1 MICWMIINNRDIM
14 SKKDKTLK
22 DILDL
27 ILYENLSTQDEIAEK
42 LGITRRYVTQ
52 LLQPLV
58 KDGTVK
64 RAYMIDLKSY
74 EKVAESLSDYAGTPE
89 TKGNVIVNDM
99 IANMAKHVHSQI
111 EVSFDAVLEY
121 DEDKANKA
129 LEMDY
134 ATNNMVEKIRT
145 SVETI
150 VNMTKHSEISKSML
164 YNEIAYDLE
173 RIGDYCGHIAKFVI
187 NDVYEIDENVLKKL
201 KKMYK
206 IAQKMIRLAI
216 TSFIEGK
223 TELKDDLMELEES
236 IHILQTKAINLIAE
250 QMAENSFDEKE
261 RSNYFIY
268 LFRVVKAFER
278 MGDISV
284 EMMDVSVEFHQNIP
298 RSTTPRTFRY

>member
-1 MICWMIINNRDIM
+1 MSINSGIM
-14 SKKDKTLK
+14 GKKDKKLK

-27 ILYENLSTQDEIAEK
+27 ILYENPATHDEIALK
-42 LGITRRYVTQ
+42 LGITRRYVAQ

-74 EKVAESLSDYAGTPE
+74 ESIAESLSDYHVNE
-89 TKGNVIVNDM
+89 TKGNVLVNDM
-99 IANMAKHVHSQI
+99 INNMAKHVHSQI

-121 DEDKANKA
+121 DKEKANKA
-129 LEMDY
+129 LEMDF

-150 VNMTKHSEISKSML
+150 VSMNKHSEISKPML

-173 RIGDYCGHIAKFVI
+173 RIGDYCAHIAKFVI
-187 NDVYEIDENVLKKL
+187 NDIYKIEENVLKKL

-206 IAQKMIRLAI
+206 IARKMIRLAI
-216 TSFIEGK
+216 TSFLEGK
-223 TELKDDLMELEES
+223 TELKDDLMKLEEL

-250 QMAENSFDEKE
+250 QMAESSFDEKE

-268 LFRVVKAFER
+268 LFRVIKAFER

-284 EMMDVSVEFHQNIP
+284 EMMDVSIEFHENIP

>member
-1 MICWMIINNRDIM
+1 M

-22 DILDL
+22 DILDC
-27 ILYENLSTQDEIAEK
+27 ILYENPSTQDEIAEK

-64 RAYMIDLKSY
+64 RAYMIDFKSY
-74 EKVAESLSDYAGTPE
+74 EELAESLSDYVNLRE
-89 TKGNVIVNDM
+89 TKGNVLINDM
-99 IANMAKHVHSQI
+99 LANMSRHVHSQL
-111 EVSFDAVLEY
+111 EASFNAVLEY
-121 DEDKANKA
+121 DEDKANSA

-134 ATNNMVEKIRT
+134 VTNNMVEKIRT

-150 VNMTKHSEISKSML
+150 VSIDQHPEFSKSLL
-164 YNEIAYDLE
+164 YNEVAYDLE

-187 NDVYEIDENVLKKL
+187 NEVYEIDANILKKL

-206 IAQKMIRLAI
+206 TAQEMIRLSMTA
-216 TSFIEGK
+216 FIEGK
-223 TELKDDLMELEES
+223 TELKEDLMELEDS
-236 IHILQTKAINLIAE
+236 IHILQSKAINLIAE
-250 QMAENSFDEKE
+250 QMAESTFDEKE

-268 LFRVVKAFER
+268 LFRVIKAFER

-284 EMMDVSVEFHQNIP
+284 EIMDVSMEFHENIP
-298 RSTTPRTFRY
+298 RSTTPRSFRY

>member
-1 MICWMIINNRDIM
+1 MSINSGIM
-14 SKKDKTLK
+14 GKKDKKLK

-27 ILYENLSTQDEIAEK
+27 ILYENPATQDEIALK
-42 LGITRRYVTQ
+42 LGITRRYVAQ

-74 EKVAESLSDYAGTPE
+74 ENIAESLSDYHVNE
-89 TKGNVIVNDM
+89 TKGNVLVNDM
-99 IANMAKHVHSQI
+99 INNMAKHVHSQI

-121 DEDKANKA
+121 DKEKANKA
-129 LEMDY
+129 LEMDF

-150 VNMTKHSEISKSML
+150 VSMNKHSEISKPML

-173 RIGDYCGHIAKFVI
+173 RIGDYCAHIAKFVI
-187 NDVYEIDENVLKKL
+187 NDIYKIEENVLKKL

-206 IAQKMIRLAI
+206 IARKMIRLAI
-216 TSFIEGK
+216 TSFLEGK
-223 TELKDDLMELEES
+223 TELKDDLMKLEEL

-250 QMAENSFDEKE
+250 QMAESSFDEKE

-268 LFRVVKAFER
+268 LFRVIKAFER

-284 EMMDVSVEFHQNIP
+284 EMMDVSIEFHENIP

>member
-1 MICWMIINNRDIM
+1 MSINSGIM
-14 SKKDKTLK
+14 GKKDKTLK

-27 ILYENLSTQDEIAEK
+27 ILYENPATQDEIALK
-42 LGITRRYVTQ
+42 LGITRRYVAQ

-74 EKVAESLSDYAGTPE
+74 ESIAESLSDYHVNE

-99 IANMAKHVHSQI
+99 INNMAKHVHSQI

-121 DEDKANKA
+121 DNEKANKA
-129 LEMDY
+129 LEMDF

-150 VNMTKHSEISKSML
+150 VSMNKHSEISKPML

-173 RIGDYCGHIAKFVI
+173 RIGDYCAHIAKFVI
-187 NDVYEIDENVLKKL
+187 NDIYKIEENVLKKL

-206 IAQKMIRLAI
+206 IARKMIRLAI
-216 TSFIEGK
+216 TSFLEGK
-223 TELKDDLMELEES
+223 TELKDDLMKLEEL

-250 QMAENSFDEKE
+250 QMAESSFDEKE

>member
-1 MICWMIINNRDIM
+1 MITNNRDIM

-27 ILYENLSTQDEIAEK
+27 ILYENPSTQDEIAEK

-64 RAYMIDLKSY
+64 RSYVIDLKSY
-74 EKVAESLSDYAGTPE
+74 EKVAESLSDYGGSIE

-121 DEDKANKA
+121 DEEKANKA
-129 LEMDY
+129 LEMDF

-150 VNMTKHSEISKSML
+150 VNMNKHSEISKSML

>member
-1 MICWMIINNRDIM
+1 MSINSGIM
-14 SKKDKTLK
+14 GKKDKTLK

-27 ILYENLSTQDEIAEK
+27 ILYENPATQDEIALK
-42 LGITRRYVTQ
+42 LGITRRYVAQ

-74 EKVAESLSDYAGTPE
+74 ESIAESLSDYHVNE

-99 IANMAKHVHSQI
+99 INNMAKHVHSQI

-121 DEDKANKA
+121 DKEKANKA
-129 LEMDY
+129 LEMDF

-150 VNMTKHSEISKSML
+150 VSMNKHSEISKPML

-173 RIGDYCGHIAKFVI
+173 RIGDYCAHIAKFVI
-187 NDVYEIDENVLKKL
+187 NDIYKIEENVLKKL

-206 IAQKMIRLAI
+206 IARKMIRLAI
-216 TSFIEGK
+216 TSFLEGK
-223 TELKDDLMELEES
+223 TELKDDLMKLEEL

-250 QMAENSFDEKE
+250 QMAESSFDEKE

-268 LFRVVKAFER
+268 LFRVIKAFER
-278 MGDISV
+278 MVDISV
-284 EMMDVSVEFHQNIP
+284 EMMDVSIEFHENIP

>member
-1 MICWMIINNRDIM
+1 M

-22 DILDL
+22 DILDC
-27 ILYENLSTQDEIAEK
+27 ILYENPSTQDEIAEK

-64 RAYMIDLKSY
+64 RAYMIDFKSY
-74 EKVAESLSDYAGTPE
+74 EELAESLSEYVNLRE
-89 TKGNVIVNDM
+89 TKGNVLINDM
-99 IANMAKHVHSQI
+99 LANMSRHVHSQL
-111 EVSFDAVLEY
+111 EASFSAVLEH
-121 DEDKANKA
+121 DEDKANRA

-134 ATNNMVEKIRT
+134 VTNNMVEKIRT

-150 VNMTKHSEISKSML
+150 VSIDQHPEFSKSLL
-164 YNEIAYDLE
+164 YNEVAYDLE

-187 NDVYEIDENVLKKL
+187 NEVYEIDENILKKL

-206 IAQKMIRLAI
+206 TAQEMIRLSMTA
-216 TSFIEGK
+216 FIEGK
-223 TELKDDLMELEES
+223 TELKKDLMEFEDS
-236 IHILQTKAINLIAE
+236 IHILQSKAINLIAE
-250 QMAENSFDEKE
+250 QMAESTFDEKE

-268 LFRVVKAFER
+268 LFRVIKAFER

-284 EMMDVSVEFHQNIP
+284 EIMDVSIEFHENIP
-298 RSTTPRTFRY
+298 RSTTPRSFRY

>member
-1 MICWMIINNRDIM
+1 MSINSGIM
-14 SKKDKTLK
+14 GKKDKTLK

-27 ILYENLSTQDEIAEK
+27 ILYENPATQDEIALK
-42 LGITRRYVTQ
+42 LGITRRYVAQ

-74 EKVAESLSDYAGTPE
+74 ESIAESLSDYHVNE
-89 TKGNVIVNDM
+89 TKGNVLVNDM
-99 IANMAKHVHSQI
+99 INNMAKHVHSQI

-121 DEDKANKA
+121 DKEKANKA
-129 LEMDY
+129 LEMDF

-150 VNMTKHSEISKSML
+150 VSMNKHSEISKPML

-173 RIGDYCGHIAKFVI
+173 RIGDYCAHIAKFVI
-187 NDVYEIDENVLKKL
+187 NDIYKIEENVLKKL

-206 IAQKMIRLAI
+206 IARKMIRLAI
-216 TSFIEGK
+216 TSFLEGK
-223 TELKDDLMELEES
+223 TKLKDDLMKLEES

-250 QMAENSFDEKE
+250 QMAESSFDEKE

-268 LFRVVKAFER
+268 LFRVIKAFER

-284 EMMDVSVEFHQNIP
+284 EMMDVSIEFHENIP

>member
-1 MICWMIINNRDIM
+1 M

-22 DILDL
+22 DILDC
-27 ILYENLSTQDEIAEK
+27 ILYENPSTQDEIAEK
-42 LGITRRYVTQ
+42 LGISRRYVTQ

-64 RAYMIDLKSY
+64 RAYMIDLKNY
-74 EKVAESLSDYAGTPE
+74 EELAESLNDYISLRE
-89 TKGNVIVNDM
+89 TKGNVLINDM
-99 IANMAKHVHSQI
+99 LANMSRHVHSQL
-111 EVSFDAVLEY
+111 ESSFNAVLEY
-121 DEDKANKA
+121 DEEKANKA

-134 ATNNMVEKIRT
+134 VTNNMVERIRT

-150 VNMTKHSEISKSML
+150 ASIDKHSEFSKSLL
-164 YNEIAYDLE
+164 YNEVAYDLE

-187 NDVYEIDENVLKKL
+187 NDVYEIDDNILKKL

-206 IAQKMIRLAI
+206 TAQEMIRLAM
-216 TSFIEGK
+216 TAFIEGK
-223 TELKDDLMELEES
+223 TELKDDLMELEDS
-236 IHILQTKAINLIAE
+236 IHILQAKAINLIAE

-268 LFRVVKAFER
+268 LFRVIKAFER

-284 EMMDVSVEFHQNIP
+284 EIMDVSIEFHENIP
-298 RSTTPRTFRY
+298 RSTTPRSFRY

>member
-1 MICWMIINNRDIM
+1 M
-14 SKKDKTLK
+14 SKRDKTLK
-22 DILDL
+22 DILDI
-27 ILYENLSTQDEIAEK
+27 ILYENPSTQDEIAEK

-74 EKVAESLSDYAGTPE
+74 EEAVESVGNYAGARDS
-89 TKGNVIVNDM
+89 KGNALINEMLD
-99 IANMAKHVHSQI
+99 NMAEHVHSQL
-111 EVSFDAVLEY
+111 EMSFDAVLEY
-121 DEDKANKA
+121 DEQKAAKA

-150 VNMTKHSEISKSML
+150 VSINNHSEISKSIL

-187 NDVYEIDENVLKKL
+187 NDVYEVDDNILKKL
-201 KKMYK
+201 KKMYNT
-206 IAQKMIRLAI
+206 AQSMIRLAMK
-216 TSFIEGK
+216 SFIEGK
-223 TELKDDLMELEES
+223 TELKDDLMELEET
-236 IHILQTKAINLIAE
+236 IHIMQSKAINLIAT
-250 QMAENSFDEKE
+250 QMAESTFDEKE

-268 LFRVVKAFER
+268 LFRLIKAFKR
-278 MGDISV
+278 IGDISV
-284 EMMDVSVEFHQNIP
+284 EMMDVAVEFHDNIP
-298 RSTTPRTFRY
+298 RPTTPRTFR

>member
-1 MICWMIINNRDIM
+1 M

-22 DILDL
+22 NILDL
-27 ILYENLSTQDEIAEK
+27 ILYENPSTQDEIAEK

-58 KDGTVK
+58 KEGIVK

-74 EKVAESLSDYAGTPE
+74 EDIAQSLSNTIPAKNNT
-89 TKGNVIVNDM
+89 GNVLINEM
-99 IANMAKHVHSQI
+99 LANMARHVHSQL
-111 EVSFDAVLEY
+111 EASFDAVLEF
-121 DEDKANKA
+121 DTEKANKA

-150 VNMTKHSEISKSML
+150 VSIDKHPEISKSIL
-164 YNEIAYDLE
+164 YNEVAYDLE

-187 NDVYEIDENVLKKL
+187 NDVYEIDEDILKNL

-206 IAQKMIRLAI
+206 TSQKMIRLSMIA
-216 TSFIEGK
+216 FIEGE
-223 TELKDDLMELEES
+223 TDLKDDLMELEDS
-236 IHILQTKAINLIAE
+236 IHILQAKSINLIAT

-268 LFRVVKAFER
+268 LFRVIKAFER

-284 EMMDVSVEFHQNIP
+284 EMMDVAIEFHENIP
-298 RSTTPRTFRY
+298 RPTTPRSFR

>member
-1 MICWMIINNRDIM
+1 M

-27 ILYENLSTQDEIAEK
+27 ILYENPSTQDEIAEK

-52 LLQPLV
+52 LLQPLI
-58 KDGTVK
+58 KDGTIK
-64 RAYMIDLKSY
+64 RAYVIDIKGY
-74 EKVAESLSDYAGTPE
+74 EKIAESLSDYVSPKE
-89 TKGNVIVNDM
+89 SSGNVLVNDM
-99 IANMAKHVHSQI
+99 LANMARHVHSQL
-111 EVSFDAVLEY
+111 EESFTAVLEY
-121 DEDKANKA
+121 DAEKANHA
-129 LEMDY
+129 LEMDF

-150 VNMTKHSEISKSML
+150 VSINKHSEFSKSML
-164 YNEIAYDLE
+164 YNEVAYDLE

-187 NDVYEIDENVLKKL
+187 NDVYKIDGNILKKL

-206 IAQKMIRLAI
+206 TAQKMIRLAMK
-216 TSFIEGK
+216 SFLEGK
-223 TELKDDLMELEES
+223 TELKGDLMELEDS
-236 IHILQTKAINLIAE
+236 IHILQSKAINLIAT

-268 LFRVVKAFER
+268 LFRVIKAFER

-284 EMMDVSVEFHQNIP
+284 EIMDVSIEFHENIP
-298 RSTTPRTFRY
+298 RSTTPRSFR

>member
-1 MICWMIINNRDIM
+1 M

-22 DILDL
+22 EILDF
-27 ILYENLSTQDEIAEK
+27 ILYENPSTQDEIAER

-64 RAYMIDLKSY
+64 RAYMIDIKGY
-74 EKVAESLSDYAGTPE
+74 EKIAESLNDYVSPINDS
-89 TKGNVIVNDM
+89 GNLFVNDM
-99 IANMAKHVHSQI
+99 LINMAHHVHSQL
-111 EVSFDAVLEY
+111 EESFTAVLEY
-121 DEDKANKA
+121 DEDRAKHA
-129 LEMDY
+129 LEMDF

-150 VNMTKHSEISKSML
+150 LSINKHSEFSKSLL
-164 YNEIAYDLE
+164 YNEVAYDLE

-187 NDVYEIDENVLKKL
+187 NDVYEIDENILKKL

-206 IAQKMIRLAI
+206 TAQKMIRLAME
-216 TSFIEGK
+216 SFIAGK
-223 TELKDDLMELEES
+223 TELKGDLMGLEES
-236 IHILQTKAINLIAE
+236 IHILQSKAINLIAT
-250 QMAENSFDEKE
+250 QMAESTFDEKE

-284 EMMDVSVEFHQNIP
+284 EIMDVSIEFHENIP
-298 RSTTPRTFRY
+298 RSTTPRSFR

>member
-1 MICWMIINNRDIM
+1 MSINSGIM
-14 SKKDKTLK
+14 GKKDKKLK

-27 ILYENLSTQDEIAEK
+27 ILYENPATQDEIALK
-42 LGITRRYVTQ
+42 LGITRRYVAQ

-74 EKVAESLSDYAGTPE
+74 ESIAESLSDYHVNE

-99 IANMAKHVHSQI
+99 INNMAKHVHSQI

-121 DEDKANKA
+121 DKEKANKA
-129 LEMDY
+129 LEMDF

-150 VNMTKHSEISKSML
+150 VSMNKHSEISKPML
-164 YNEIAYDLE
+164 YNAIAYDLE
-173 RIGDYCGHIAKFVI
+173 RIGDYCAHIAKFVI
-187 NDVYEIDENVLKKL
+187 NDIYKIEENVLKKL

-206 IAQKMIRLAI
+206 IARKMIRLAI
-216 TSFIEGK
+216 TSFLEGK
-223 TELKDDLMELEES
+223 TELKDDLMKLEEL

-250 QMAENSFDEKE
+250 QMAESSFDEKE

-268 LFRVVKAFER
+268 LFRVIKAFER

-284 EMMDVSVEFHQNIP
+284 EMMDVSIEFHENIP

>member
-1 MICWMIINNRDIM
+1 M

-22 DILDL
+22 EILDF
-27 ILYENLSTQDEIAEK
+27 ILYENPSTQDEIAEK
-42 LGITRRYVTQ
+42 FGISRRYVTQ

-64 RAYMIDLKSY
+64 RAYMIDMKGY
-74 EKVAESLSDYAGTPE
+74 ERVTGSLTDYSSPIQTQGNILISDML
-89 TKGNVIVNDM
+89 I
-99 IANMAKHVHSQI
+99 NMARHVHSQL
-111 EVSFDAVLEY
+111 EESFNAILEY
-121 DEDKANKA
+121 DEEKAEHA

-150 VNMTKHSEISKSML
+150 VSINKPSEFSKSFL
-164 YNEIAYDLE
+164 YNEVAYDLE

-187 NDVYEIDENVLKKL
+187 NDVYEIDENILKKL

-206 IAQKMIRLAI
+206 TAQKMIRLAME
-216 TSFIEGK
+216 SFIGGK
-223 TELKDDLMELEES
+223 TELKGELMELEDS
-236 IHILQTKAINLIAE
+236 IHILQSKAINLIAT

-268 LFRVVKAFER
+268 LFRVIKAFER

-284 EMMDVSVEFHQNIP
+284 EIMDVSIEFHENIP
-298 RSTTPRTFRY
+298 RSTTPRSFR

>member
-1 MICWMIINNRDIM
+1 M
-14 SKKDKTLK
+14 SKKDKTLR
-22 DILDL
+22 DILDC
-27 ILYENLSTQDEIAEK
+27 ILYENPSTQDEIAEK
-42 LGITRRYVTQ
+42 LGISRRYVTQ

-64 RAYMIDLKSY
+64 RAYIIDLKSY
-74 EKVAESLSDYAGTPE
+74 EKFTESLIDYSIPKNST
-89 TKGNVIVNDM
+89 GNVLVNDM
-99 IANMAKHVHSQI
+99 LANMAKHVHSQL
-111 EVSFDAVLEY
+111 ETSFDAVLEY
-121 DEDKANKA
+121 DEEMAKKA

-150 VNMTKHSEISKSML
+150 LSLNKHSEFSKSVL

-187 NDVYEIDENVLKKL
+187 NDIYEIDGNVLKKL

-206 IAQKMIRLAI
+206 TAQKMISLSIKA
-216 TSFIEGK
+216 FIEGM

-236 IHILQTKAINLIAE
+236 IHILQSKSINLIAT

-268 LFRVVKAFER
+268 LFRVIKAFER
-278 MGDISV
+278 IGDISV
-284 EMMDVSVEFHQNIP
+284 EMMDVAIEFHDNIP
-298 RSTTPRTFRY
+298 RPTTPRSFR